1 MSVFQR
7 KSIDSLAI
15 GEDSAD
21 CALMLDRVHCHFGRH
36 KAVADISLDI
46 KAGEVVCLLGP
57 SGCGKTTLLRI
68 AAGLQKP
75 SEGKVFVGRD
85 LVSAPDGTHW
95 PPEKRNVG
103 VAFQESALFPHLTV
117 LENVCF
123 GISSLP
129 RNKRMSHALDLLSR
143 LGMAA
148 CAEAYPHTLSGG
160 QQQRVALARA
170 LAPSPQVM
178 LLDEPFSSLDA
189 RLRDQ
194 IRDDTLHVLKELDT
208 ATLLV
213 THDPE
218 EAMFMADRIAL
229 MREGKI
235 VQTGTPTDLYCSPAD
250 PFVVNFF
257 GQVNKQIG
265 VVRDGVIRTPFGQ
278 LDARNFSEGSTLKVL
293 IRPEAVK
300 VTPLTDK
307 VRNAHSSHILMSRL
321 LGASSLLHICAH
333 DMGGQETHLHAR
345 VPGVFLPKEGQPVSL
360 SLDMSQVFFFE
371 QCDRL

>member
-1 MSVFQR
+1 
-7 KSIDSLAI
+7 
-15 GEDSAD
+15 
-21 CALMLDRVHCHFGRH
+21 
-36 KAVADISLDI
+36 
-46 KAGEVVCLLGP
+46 
-57 SGCGKTTLLRI
+57 
-68 AAGLQKP
+68 
-75 SEGKVFVGRD
+75 VFVGPD
-85 LVSAPDGTHW
+85 LVSAPNGTHW

-103 VAFQESALFPHLTV
+103 VAFQEPALFPHLTV

-123 GISSLP
+123 GINALP
-129 RNKRMSHALDLLSR
+129 KSKQKSHALDLLSR
-143 LGMAA
+143 LSIAA

-170 LAPSPQVM
+170 LAPSPQVI

-194 IRDDTLHVLKELDT
+194 IRDDTLHVLKELNT

-229 MREGKI
+229 MREGEI

-257 GQVNKQIG
+257 GQVNKHSG
-265 VVRDGVIRTPFGQ
+265 VVRDGVVRTPFGQ
-278 LDARNFSEGSTLKVL
+278 LDAHKFSEGSTLRVL

-300 VTPLTDK
+300 VTPLTNQ
-307 VRNAHSSHILMSRL
+307 VHNAHSSHILMSRL
-321 LGASSLLHICAH
+321 LGASSLLHVCAH
-333 DMGGQETHLHAR
+333 DTNGQEAHLHAR
-345 VPGVFLPKEGQPVSL
+345 VPGVFLPEEGQPVSL
-360 SLDMSQVFFFE
+360 SLDMSQVFLFE
-371 QCDRL
+371 QRDRL

>member
-1 MSVFQR
+1 MSVFQK
-7 KSIDSLAI
+7 KSIDSLVV
-15 GEDSAD
+15 GENSAD
-21 CALMLDRVHCHFGRH
+21 FALMLDRVHCHFGQH
-36 KAVADISLDI
+36 KAVTDVSLDI

-68 AAGLQKP
+68 AAGLQKL
-75 SEGKVFVGRD
+75 SEGRVFVGRD
-85 LVSAPDGTHW
+85 LVSAPNGTHW

-103 VAFQESALFPHLTV
+103 VAFQEPALFPHLTV

-123 GISSLP
+123 GINALP
-129 RNKRMSHALDLLSR
+129 KSKQKSHALDLLSR
-143 LGMAA
+143 LSIAA

-170 LAPSPQVM
+170 LAPSPQVI

-194 IRDDTLHVLKELDT
+194 IRDDTLHVLKELNT

-229 MREGKI
+229 MREGEI

-257 GQVNKQIG
+257 GQVNKHSG
-265 VVRDGVIRTPFGQ
+265 VVRDGVVRTPFGQ
-278 LDARNFSEGSTLKVL
+278 LDAHKFSEGSTLRVL

-300 VTPLTDK
+300 VTPLTNQ
-307 VRNAHSSHILMSRL
+307 VHNAHSSHILMSRL
-321 LGASSLLHICAH
+321 LGASSLLHVCAH
-333 DMGGQETHLHAR
+333 DTNGQEAHLHAR
-345 VPGVFLPKEGQPVSL
+345 VPGVFLPEEGQPVSL
-360 SLDMSQVFFFE
+360 SLDMSQVFLFE
-371 QCDRL
+371 QRDRL